1 MFENPRTGKQAR
13 SFTKNVPKILYL
25 KSSFVFRK
33 GIVFSENW
41 RWVPLFNVGLT
52 RIGRL
57 GERSRIASR
66 LCDRVCN
73 AMGASVSLNDIDI
86 AHRVPLRDSTRE
98 GPKLIVCK
106 FTRRLARKIGSNII
120 WRCAGQQGQRDGY
133 RFRRKHKHCKRK
145 GGWSSNSQDAKT
157 LCGCSGYQQWMSL
170 CIVGWRVD
178 LSFSACLPIPALTGL
193 GTSRLYFWSS
203 LQFMY

>member
-1 MFENPRTGKQAR
+1 MFENPRRGKQAR
-13 SFTKNVPKILYL
+13 NFTKNVPKILYL

-98 GPKLIVCK
+98 GAKSVVCK
-106 FTRRLARKIGSNII
+106 FTRRLARMIGSNII

-133 RFRRKHKHCKRK
+133 RFRRKHKLCKRK

-170 CIVGWRVD
+170 CILLGEGWIYP
-178 LSFSACLPIPALTGL
+178 SPPACRFQP
-193 GTSRLYFWSS
+193 
-203 LQFMY
+203 LQG